1 MIRAMTYGAT
11 ADPSQAHG
19 PEAGVI
25 LAEEPASGLEV
36 RFRLLDDRAPANTAF
51 LRQLLRQP
59 KAIPGLH
66 AMWTGPEISCPV
78 PLAMIP
84 EGAQGPLPPENAT
97 IHPQPGDLVLAY
109 LPPRLWGGGPDPVFD
124 LGLFYG
130 PGARMF
136 FPIGWLPGSV
146 VGRAEEHSAIAA
158 LARACGAI
166 RRSGACTIRF
176 SLVGA

>member
-1 MIRAMTYGAT
+1 MIPAMIYGVT
-11 ADPSQAHG
+11 DGPPQAHG
-19 PEAGVI
+19 AI
-25 LAEEPASGLEV
+25 LAEEPASGLAV
-36 RFRLLDDRAPANTAF
+36 RFRLLDEQAPANTRF
-51 LRQLLRQP
+51 LRRLLREQ
-59 KAIPGLH
+59 KDIPGLH

-84 EGAQGPLPPENAT
+84 EDARDPLPPENAT

-109 LPPRLWGGGPDPVFD
+109 LPPRLWGGGPEPVFD
-124 LGLFYG
+124 LGIFYG
-130 PGARMF
+130 PGGRMF

-146 VGRAEEHSAIAA
+146 VGRAEEPGAIAA

-176 SLVGA
+176 SLA

>member
-1 MIRAMTYGAT
+1 MTYGAT

-36 RFRLLDDRAPANTAF
+36 RFRLLDDQAPANTAF
-51 LRQLLRQP
+51 LRRLLRQP

>member
-1 MIRAMTYGAT
+1 MVYDA
-11 ADPSQAHG
+11 ADTPSQA
-19 PEAGVI
+19 AI
-25 LAEEPASGLEV
+25 LAEEAAAGLAV
-36 RFRLLDDRAPANTAF
+36 RFRLLADQAPANIRF
-51 LRQLLRQP
+51 LRRLLREP
-59 KAIPGLH
+59 KEIPGLH

-78 PLAMIP
+78 PLVMIP
-84 EGAQGPLPPENAT
+84 EDARDALPPENAT

-109 LPPRLWGGGPDPVFD
+109 VPPRMWGGGPDPVFD

-130 PGARMF
+130 PGARLL

-146 VGRAEEHSAIAA
+146 VARAEEPGAVAA

-176 SLVGA
+176 SLIGA

>member
-1 MIRAMTYGAT
+1 MIRGMIYAA
-11 ADPSQAHG
+11 ADDPSQAHG
-19 PEAGVI
+19 PAGGMI

-36 RFRLLDDRAPANTAF
+36 RFRLLAEQAPANVRF
-51 LRQLLRQP
+51 LRRLLREP

-78 PLAMIP
+78 PPVMIP
-84 EGAQGPLPPENAT
+84 EDARDPLPAENAT

-109 LPPRLWGGGPDPVFD
+109 VPPRLWGGGPDPVFD

-146 VGRAEEHSAIAA
+146 VARAEEPGAIAA

-176 SLVGA
+176 SLTLA

>member
-36 RFRLLDDRAPANTAF
+36 RFRLLDDQAPANTAF
-51 LRQLLRQP
+51 LRRLLRQP